1 MAAPSSQKEQLMQ
14 ELGRYLV
21 LHHGHQQ
28 ALPLDVGS
36 FPRRIQRRCGKD
48 PLWLGEQHQAY
59 PALCAASPEALVGAV
74 QQLAELQCAKVERL
88 TAGPKTLTMLTWVG
102 EAELA
107 RLVGGGKGP
116 AGNVESVMKAAPATA
131 TAAATA
137 AAASLVDQASGASEE
152 VLPYRKKPRTEAFT
166 IAAGEAVQPTA
177 QPQQPKETVADILG
191 KPTALEAFA
200 AERFKKHAPVVREFC
215 QHRTKAE
222 CEAYRRV
229 ASSSSGGGSG
239 GLSAARC
246 AKLHFKRVMESH
258 TDVSLGDCAYLST
271 CRRTRTCKFIHYVI
285 EDESEAPTDATE
297 AAERPGASA
306 AIAAVP
312 TTATTAAS
320 QLLHPAPAQG
330 PPVPKIPAQW
340 VNTDVRDFDLSILG
354 QFAVIMADP
363 PWEVRTLSRVN

>member
-1 MAAPSSQKEQLMQ
+1 MAAPPSQKEQLVQ
-14 ELGRYLV
+14 ELGCYLV
-21 LHHGHQQ
+21 LHHGRQQ
-28 ALPLDVGS
+28 ELPLDVGT

-48 PLWLGEQHQAY
+48 PLRLGEQHQAY

-107 RLVGGGKGP
+107 RLVGGGEGP
-116 AGNVESVMKAAPATA
+116 AGNVESVTTA
-131 TAAATA
+131 TTATA
-137 AAASLVDQASGASEE
+137 AAASLGGGVDQASGASEE
-152 VLPYRKKPRTEAFT
+152 ALPYRKKPRTRAFT
-166 IAAGEAVQPTA
+166 IAAGEAPQSAA

-222 CEAYRRV
+222 CKAYRRV
-229 ASSSSGGGSG
+229 ASSSSGGGG

-271 CRRTRTCKFIHYVI
+271 CRRTRTCKYIHYAI
-285 EDESEAPTDATE
+285 EEESEASTDATE
-297 AAERPGASA
+297 ATEGLGASA

-312 TTATTAAS
+312 MTATTAAS

-340 VNTDVRDFDLSILG
+340 VNTDVRDFDLSVLG

-363 PWEVRTLSRVN
+363 PWEVRTSHD